1 MKRRII
7 VLMAALA
14 IFVSPMMNTGASAAA
29 YPDRPIVVV
38 IPFGAGGS
46 HDLHARGITGIMP
59 DIIGQPMIVK
69 LLPGGAGMKATSF
82 VAKSKPDGYTLIFT
96 HNGIDMIVPQTR
108 KVPVNTQTAFKT
120 VWKINHSDG
129 MLAVNSKSK
138 FKTFK
143 QVIAYAKKNPGKLNW
158 GHSGV
163 WGSAY
168 TSTVQILKAAGIKVN
183 LIPHKGGGPLLRA
196 TLAGRLDIGSCQTT
210 QCRPNLKA
218 GKVRPLVVLGPNRYK
233 GDPDFGNVPSLAEL
247 GSPGIGFRM
256 DRIFMAPSG
265 ISAERMKY
273 LQDAFAK
280 LMKNKSFKRFMRSIG
295 MPMNSMSGVEYDK
308 TRPKRYKQYTALIKH
323 ITGK

>member
-14 IFVSPMMNTGASAAA
+14 IFVSPMMNTGASAA

-38 IPFGAGGS
+38 IPFSAGGS
-46 HDLHARGITGIMP
+46 HDLHARGITSIMT

-69 LLPGGAGMKATSF
+69 LLPGGAGMKATSY
-82 VAKSKPDGYTLIFT
+82 VAKAKPDGYTVLFT

-120 VWKINHSDG
+120 IWKINHSDG
-129 MLAVNSKSK
+129 MLAVNSKSP

-143 QVIAYAKKNPGKLNW
+143 DVVDYAKKNPGKLNW
-158 GHSGV
+158 GHSGI

-168 TSTVQILKAAGIKVN
+168 TSTVQILKAVGIKVN

-196 TLAGRLDIGSCQTT
+196 TLAGRLDVGSCQTT
-210 QCRPNLKA
+210 QCRPNFKA
-218 GKVRPLVVLGPNRYK
+218 GKIRPLVVMGPDRYK
-233 GDPDFGNVPSLAEL
+233 GDPDFGHVPSLAEL
-247 GSPGIGFRM
+247 GYPDIGFRM

-273 LQDAFAK
+273 LQESFAK
-280 LMKNKSFKRFMRSIG
+280 LMKHKSFKRFMGSIG
-295 MPMNSMSGVEYDK
+295 MPMNSMSGTEYDK
-308 TRPKRYKQYTALIKH
+308 TRPKRYKQYTELIKD

>member
-1 MKRRII
+1 MKHKII
-7 VLMAALA
+7 ILMAALA
-14 IFVSPMMNTGASAAA
+14 IFLSPMMNTGASAA

-46 HDLHARGITGIMP
+46 HDLHARGITSIMT

-82 VAKSKPDGYTLIFT
+82 VAKSKPDGYTVLFT

-120 VWKINHSDG
+120 IWKINHSDG
-129 MLAVNSKSK
+129 MIAVNSKSP

-143 QVIAYAKKNPGKLNW
+143 QVVDYAKKNPGKLNW

-163 WGSAY
+163 WGSSY

-210 QCRPNLKA
+210 QCRPNFKG
-218 GKVRPLVVLGPNRYK
+218 GKVRPLAVMGPDRYK
-233 GDPDFGNVPSLAEL
+233 NDPDFGHVPSWTEL
-247 GSPGIGFRM
+247 GYPNTGFRM

-265 ISAERMKY
+265 ISAKRMKY

-295 MPMNSMSGVEYDK
+295 ESVTFVKGEEYDK
-308 TRPKRYKQYTALIKH
+308 TRPQRYKEYTTLIKS

>member
-14 IFVSPMMNTGASAAA
+14 ILVSPMMNTGASAAA

-38 IPFGAGGS
+38 IPFSAGGS
-46 HDLHARGITGIMP
+46 HDLHARGITSIMA

-82 VAKSKPDGYTLIFT
+82 VAKSKADGYTLLFT

-129 MLAVNSKSK
+129 MLAVNAKSP
-138 FKTFK
+138 FKTF
-143 QVIAYAKKNPGKLNW
+143 QDMVAAAKKSPGTLNW

-163 WGSAY
+163 WGSSY
-168 TSTVQILKAAGIKVN
+168 TSSVQIFKAFGIKVN

-196 TLAGRLDIGSCQTT
+196 TIAGRLDVGSCQTT
-210 QCRPNLKA
+210 QCRSVYKA
-218 GKVRPLVVLGPNRYK
+218 GKVRPLVVMGPDRYK
-233 GDPDFGNVPSLAEL
+233 NDPDFGNVPSLGEL
-247 GSPGIGFRM
+247 GHPEAGFRM

-265 ISAERMKY
+265 ISGKRMKY
-273 LQDAFAK
+273 LQESFAK
-280 LMKNKSFKRFMRSIG
+280 LMKHKSFKRFMRSIG
-295 MPMNSMSGVEYDK
+295 MPINSMSGTDYDK
-308 TRPKRYKQYTALIKH
+308 TRPDRYKGYTKLIKSL
-323 ITGK
+323 TGK